1 MTKADNSCTITVFK
15 TTNTLL
21 MSTTTKTSSK
31 TVKKTKVIQ
40 TRLDA
45 DLVDR
50 ANEILDHIG
59 LTSTDIFRILLK
71 KVVNTGEVPLS
82 LVYDKPYFNEEQS
95 KQIDEAL
102 DDIENGRVSPAF
114 ANSEDAMKWLLDQE
128 TLNN

>member
-1 MTKADNSCTITVFK
+1 
-15 TTNTLL
+15 
-21 MSTTTKTSSK
+21 MSTTTKSSLK

-50 ANEILDHIG
+50 ANEILEHIG

-114 ANSEDAMKWLLDQE
+114 TNSEEAMQWLEDQE
-128 TLNN
+128 VLTD